1 MKLDPC
7 KVVVLISGNGGN
19 LQAIVDASSTSNY
32 VVEAVISNK
41 VEAYG
46 LTRAKSANIET
57 QVLDHKQFSS
67 RIEFDLALRKLIDL
81 YNPDLVVLA
90 GFMRILSNDFVQHY
104 AGRTLNIHPS
114 LLPKFPG
121 INTHQR
127 AIEAGESKHG
137 ASVHFVT
144 EELDGG
150 PVIAHAKID
159 ILAADSAID
168 LKSRVALK
176 EHHLYPF
183 VVDLFS
189 RGRLKMHN
197 GKAVLDSK
205 ILSSTGLDISEI
217 TP

>member
-1 MKLDPC
+1 MKLEPC

-46 LTRAKSANIET
+46 LTRAKLANIET

-81 YNPDLVVLA
+81 YNPDLLVLA

-183 VVDLFS
+183 IVDLFS

>member
-1 MKLDPC
+1 MKLEPC
-7 KVVVLISGNGGN
+7 KVVVLISGIGSN

-32 VVEAVISNK
+32 VVEAVISNTAD
-41 VEAYG
+41 AYG
-46 LTRAKSANIET
+46 LTRAKLANIAT

-81 YNPDLVVLA
+81 YEPDLLVLA

-104 AGRTLNIHPS
+104 AGRALNIHPS

-127 AIEAGESKHG
+127 AIDAGESKHG

-159 ILAADSAID
+159 ILAADSAVD

-176 EHHLYPF
+176 EHQLYPF

-189 RGRLKMHN
+189 SGRLKMHN
-197 GKAVLDSK
+197 GKAVLDSR
-205 ILSSTGLDISEI
+205 ILSSTGIDISEI
-217 TP
+217 AP